1 MDKVKETTILLKLNV
16 LKKQP
21 NNSNAMTKPRFV
33 KRKKSNNK
41 RAIVLLIILV
51 LVIVLCKYL
60 DRIMEMLFN

>member
-1 MDKVKETTILLKLNV
+1 V

-41 RAIVLLIILV
+41 RAIILLIILV
-51 LVIVLCKYL
+51 LVIVLWKYL
-60 DRIMEMLFN
+60 DRIMEMIFN